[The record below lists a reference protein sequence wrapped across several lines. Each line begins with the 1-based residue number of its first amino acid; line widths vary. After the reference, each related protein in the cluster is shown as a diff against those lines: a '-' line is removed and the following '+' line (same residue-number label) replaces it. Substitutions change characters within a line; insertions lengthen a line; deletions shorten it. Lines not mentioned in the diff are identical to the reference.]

1 MESDEPFRP
10 GSYPPLRSTVV
21 QLMLLLAAVAAVF
34 LAATER
40 QGATGIFFL
49 TAGALMVF
57 LPPNRVLPWK
67 YFLMGGGLVVL
78 SALALLPKEFWPMP
92 EWRVW
97 LPGYPGI
104 PELPNISVAPRE
116 TAYWMVVL
124 FGAVTVGLF
133 SLAHPVSANAR
144 VYLGLLGA
152 AACAAYSAT
161 ALYAKSTG
169 WEYPFFDRGGFSPP
183 EFGFF
188 PNRNHTAAFLVTGS
202 ILSLGLIRDAW
213 SNGRPFVF
221 LASIGTMGV
230 CVYGLLFHS
239 ISRAGVVFLLVGVLL
254 WVAMLGRRHIS
265 IPLLVSSLVVGGL
278 VVALF
283 LGSDGTGRDRVLEM
297 IGIRPQQEVG
307 TVPEQPKLRLD
318 TAVSDFRLRIFQ
330 DTFRMIG
337 DYPLT
342 GTGLG
347 TYAYVYPFYAK
358 ASLGEAAALHP
369 ESDWLMMVAE
379 CGIPFGILAVALLWM
394 LVKGLVPL
402 QKSRNWAMRW
412 GLASAALVAILHGIV
427 DVPLHRVE
435 LGWWVLVLA
444 GLAFGIP
451 EQVGRRRDVPKIS
464 QRVIL
469 GVAGAVLLFV
479 GFLLVRA
486 EWFGREAFPPFRAT
500 AALDQMRQL
509 AKVGKIPEV
518 ISVGR
523 TELPLSPMARGLY
536 RELGYLEILNG
547 GNAFKSDAFFAAE
560 RALYPPSAVIP
571 HDQGRIWLRSDPSRT
586 RHLWVEALQKHVLV
600 AANGG
605 HPDIVTY
612 YERLLGEARP
622 YPQIFDALG
631 RESGISPELQL
642 VWITRS
648 SGDGLDKASR
658 DPAFFNSLNLEGRRA
673 FLRAW
678 HTPANREKVD
688 AFLMANPDWEEAAW
702 SVRVRQMMA
711 DKRFEEL
718 VTALRDRNKLDL
730 SLPTLTPKQ
739 LDSSQPPFEL
749 AEQVSWF
756 FARGNSVSARRIVA
770 EAVEAGQL
778 EGLRVQCALAIQSEN
793 WEAAWQ
799 ALDKYL
805 REMKRADYL

>member
-1 MESDEPFRP
+1 MESNGPFRP
-10 GSYPPLRSTVV
+10 GNYPPLRSTVV

-40 QGATGIFFL
+40 QGATGIYFL

-161 ALYAKSTG
+161 ALYAKLTG

-358 ASLGEAAALHP
+358 ASLGETAALHP

-394 LVKGLVPL
+394 LVRDLWPL
-402 QKSRNWAMRW
+402 RESFNWPLRW
-412 GLASAALVAILHGIV
+412 GMASAALVAILHGVV

-435 LGWWVLVLA
+435 LGWWVLALA
-444 GLAFGIP
+444 GLAFGCP
-451 EQVGRRRDVPKIS
+451 LPTVRRDFAMIS

-469 GVAGAVLLFV
+469 GLSGAAILST
-479 GFLLVRA
+479 GFLLIRA
-486 EWFGREAFPPFRAT
+486 EWFGDTPFPPFRA
-500 AALDQMRQL
+500 AVVVDQMRQL
-509 AKVGKIPEV
+509 AEAGKFSEATNL
-518 ISVGR
+518 GR
-523 TELPLSPMARGLY
+523 SEIPLSPMARGIY
-536 RELGYLEILNG
+536 RELGFREIRNG
-547 GNAFKSDAFFAAE
+547 GDPVVADTSFTGE
-560 RALYPPSAVIP
+560 RALYPKSAVIP
-571 HDQGRIWLRSDPSRT
+571 LDQGRLWLSTDPSRT
-586 RHLWVEALQKHVLV
+586 KPLWVEALRRHVDI

-605 HPDIVTY
+605 HPDIVTF
-612 YERLLGEARP
+612 YERLLGDSRA

-658 DPAFFNSLNLEGRRA
+658 DPAFLKSLNLEGRRA

-678 HTPANREKVD
+678 HAPANREKVD

-702 SVRVRQMMA
+702 SVRVRQMVA

-730 SLPTLTPKQ
+730 SLPTLAPEQ

-778 EGLRVQCALAIQSEN
+778 EGLRVQCALAIQSGN
-793 WEAAWQ
+793 WEAAWP

-805 REMKRADYL
+805 RETKRADYL